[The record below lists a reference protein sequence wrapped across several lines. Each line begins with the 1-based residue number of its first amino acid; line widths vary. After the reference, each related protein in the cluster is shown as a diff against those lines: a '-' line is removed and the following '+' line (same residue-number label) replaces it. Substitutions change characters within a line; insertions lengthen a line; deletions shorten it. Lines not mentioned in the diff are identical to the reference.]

1 MRVTRPFGAARRL
14 VAATVAVLTVSIGL
28 AAGAPAAH
36 AGSIC
41 GWTGGWAPITLQ
53 NGWAS
58 EQGAYNSGDPSY
70 CLEGNGMVYLSGS
83 LAATPGTPSE
93 NPEGAVFGQLPLAER
108 PAHVIYLDV
117 YTYGSTYG
125 ILRIDTNGYMEAL
138 EGATIEYTSL
148 AGVSFPSTAVQ
159 QTGLMPLE
167 NGWES
172 AQPTYNTG
180 DPSYSMSDGIVTLS
194 GSMMRPAGTPG
205 FESSAWAAAILP
217 SSALPSDNCFGPDT
231 YAYQGGILPLD
242 VDNVS
247 GTIFGTSAQ
256 YTSLA
261 GVSYPAAPAA
271 WQALTLLNG
280 TGPYPCNMGPSYF
293 VSGNVV
299 YLTGTVDLPAG
310 FNGEVAVLPPAA
322 RPAHQLYMIAI
333 NDGSGPG
340 APLYL
345 TVRIDPSGGMWI
357 YTPSNASF
365 SLPLL
370 GGLSFHTLS

>member
-1 MRVTRPFGAARRL
+1 MRSKRPFGATRRL
-14 VAATVAVLTVSIGL
+14 VAMSVAVLTVGIGL
-28 AAGAPAAH
+28 VAGGPAAH
-36 AGSIC
+36 AGSFC
-41 GWTGGWAPITLQ
+41 GWTGGWAPITLV

-70 CLEGNGMVYLSGS
+70 CLEASGMVYLSGS

-117 YTYGSTYG
+117 YTEGSTYG

-138 EGATIEYTSL
+138 EGATTEYTSL

-159 QTGLMPLE
+159 QTGLMPLQ

-172 AQPTYNTG
+172 AQGTYNTG
-180 DPSYSMSDGIVTLS
+180 DPSYSVSDGVVTLS

-217 SSALPSDNCFGPDT
+217 SSALPSDNCFGPET
-231 YAYQGGILPLD
+231 YAYQGGMLPLA
-242 VDNVS
+242 VDDVS
-247 GTIFGTSAQ
+247 GTIFGTNAQ

-280 TGPYPCNMGPSYF
+280 TGNPCNLVPSYL
-293 VSGNVV
+293 VSDNVV
-299 YLTGTVDLPAG
+299 YLTGGTNLPAG

-322 RPAHQLYMIAI
+322 RPAHQLYMLAN
-333 NDGSGPG
+333 NDLSGAD
-340 APLYL
+340 APVYV
-345 TVRIDPSGGMWI
+345 TVRIDPSGAIWI
-357 YTPSNASF
+357 YTPSNAAG